1 MKNYGSQNEII
12 NVDTDFVKSVFPK
25 RNPNGHKG
33 TFGKALLVCGSD
45 TYRGAG
51 LLATKSALRSGVG
64 LVELFSSKAVCDAS
78 FTVCPEGIF
87 TEINHSDPIKSSEI
101 ILEKSKNANAILIG
115 CGLGCNENTKVMVE
129 QIVKFS
135 EIPVIID
142 ADGINSICTN
152 KDVLLNAKAQ
162 VILTPHPAE
171 LGRFCQVST
180 DEICKNKLDYAIKTA
195 EKYKCVVMAKGA
207 GTYITDGETTFYSK
221 TGNTALSKGGSGD
234 ILAGLVGGF
243 VAQGIAPISACAVA
257 SFILGYTA
265 EYATKNASERGVLGS
280 DIISQ
285 FPYVFKI
292 LDI

>member
-1 MKNYGSQNEII
+1 MKFHDIYNITR
-12 NVDTDFVKSVFPK
+12 VDEDFVKNSFPK

-45 TYRGAG
+45 KYRGAG

-87 TEINHSDPIKSSEI
+87 TEINHSDPIKASEL

-115 CGLGCNENTKVMVE
+115 CGLGCSENAKILVE
-129 QIVKFS
+129 QIVNFS
-135 EIPVIID
+135 EIPIIID

-152 KDVLLNAKAQ
+152 KDVLLNAKAP
-162 VILTPHPAE
+162 VILTPHPGE
-171 LGRFCQVST
+171 LGRFCGVST
-180 DEICKNKLDYAIKTA
+180 EEICKKRLEYAVYQA
-195 EKYKCVVMAKGA
+195 QKYGCIIMAKGV
-207 GTYITDGETTFYSK
+207 GTYITDGEVAFVSR

-234 ILAGLVGGF
+234 ILAGLVCGF
-243 VAQGIAPISACAVA
+243 VSQGIEPMTACSVA

-265 EYATKNASERGVLGS
+265 EYATKKASERGVLGS
-280 DIISQ
+280 DLINR